1 MKENKDLF
9 HDLLLKFH
17 IKGVLENV
25 ILIGSWVLPIYRHY
39 FSNSPAIP
47 ILRTTDVDFLIPNPP
62 NITNKIDVPK
72 ILKDFDFEEQFSLI
86 GGYTKFV
93 HPDLEIE
100 FLIPEIGRSKNK
112 AVLISEFKV
121 TAQPLRY
128 LYFIQNHILTINYN
142 DIKIRVPEPTVFVL
156 FKFLLTIK
164 RKDSDKI
171 RKDLKTAVELTDFLM
186 TKPNQVEKFRDIY
199 SKMPKPWQ
207 KKLNQIISNHSP
219 DLFAILSNTVFH

>member
-1 MKENKDLF
+1 MIFLF
-9 HDLLLKFH
+9 L
-17 IKGVLENV
+17 
-25 ILIGSWVLPIYRHY
+25 
-39 FSNSPAIP
+39 
-47 ILRTTDVDFLIPNPP
+47 NPP
-62 NITNKIDVPK
+62 NITNKIDVPE

-112 AVLISEFKV
+112 AVLIRELKV

-142 DIKIRVPEPTVFVL
+142 DIKIRVPEPTVFAL

-171 RKDLKTAVELTDFLM
+171 RKDLMTAVELTDFLL
-186 TKPNQVEKFRDIY
+186 TKPDQVEKFRDIY
-199 SKMPKPWQ
+199 SKMHKSWQ
-207 KKLNQIISNHSP
+207 RKLDKIIKDNNSDLYDILGKK
-219 DLFAILSNTVFH
+219 

>member
-9 HDLLLKFH
+9 YKLLLRFH
-17 IKGVLENV
+17 QTGILENV

-39 FSNSPAIP
+39 FSNSPEIP
-47 ILRTTDVDFLIPNPP
+47 ILRTSDVDFLIPNPP
-62 NITNKIDVPK
+62 NIINKIDVPK

-100 FLIPEIGRSKNK
+100 FLIPEIGRSRNK
-112 AVLISEFKV
+112 AVLISELKV

-164 RKDSDKI
+164 RKDSNKV
-171 RKDLKTAVELTDFLM
+171 RKDLMTAVKLTDFLL
-186 TKPNQVEKFRDIY
+186 TKPDQVEKFRDIY

-207 KKLNQIISNHSP
+207 KKLDKIIKDNSS
-219 DLFAILSNTVFH
+219 DLYDILGKK